1 MSDEETQF
9 ESADAGASDTIPVQA
24 GSVRKGGHI
33 VIKGKPCK
41 VIDISTS
48 KTGKHGHAKCK
59 FVALNIFTGAK
70 QEDMQ
75 PAGHNMSAP
84 LVKKVEY
91 SLMDITDDDY
101 FCMMNESG
109 DMKEDLQLLEGNEFI
124 GDMHKKIREAFNESQ
139 ENGDK
144 EIMVTVLCAMG
155 QEMVIDFKAINV

>member
-1 MSDEETQF
+1 M
-9 ESADAGASDTIPVQA
+9 G
-24 GSVRKGGHI
+24 
-33 VIKGKPCK
+33 GKPCK

-84 LVKKVEY
+84 LVKKMEY

-101 FCMMNESG
+101 FCMMNEAG
-109 DMKEDLQLLEGNEFI
+109 DMKEYLSSWRATNSLATCTRRSG
-124 GDMHKKIREAFNESQ
+124 RRS
-139 ENGDK
+139 
-144 EIMVTVLCAMG
+144 
-155 QEMVIDFKAINV
+155 

>member
-1 MSDEETQF
+1 M
-9 ESADAGASDTIPVQA
+9 G
-24 GSVRKGGHI
+24 
-33 VIKGKPCK
+33 IKGKPCK

-101 FCMMNESG
+101 FCMMNEAG

-124 GDMHKKIREAFNESQ
+124 GEMHKKIREAFNESK
-139 ENGDK
+139 GDHGPCPHVDGPGDDLGLQAH
-144 EIMVTVLCAMG
+144 EQGWGHEGRRRYMYSRV
-155 QEMVIDFKAINV
+155 